1 VAAIQEAMMS
11 YSIREITKIAR
22 EVSKFT
28 VRTMKAEGIGTAEF
42 DFIHVVRKNPGITQ
56 AGIREILPLDKGACA
71 RRAANL
77 EAKGYLVR
85 KPNPEDRRSARLYA
99 TPKAERLKMSK
110 ATIEAHYYEWLFS
123 GLTEEER
130 QTFLPLLH
138 KVYQRN
144 KEESKAGFVHVEKA
158 LKEACDEKE

>member
-1 VAAIQEAMMS
+1 MDHT
-11 YSIREITKIAR
+11 IRDITKIAR

-28 VRTMKAEGIGTAEF
+28 VSTMKAEGIGTAEF
-42 DFIHVVRKNPGITQ
+42 DYLHVVRKHPGITQ
-56 AGIREILPLDKGACA
+56 AGIREILSLDKGACA

-85 KPNPEDRRSARLYA
+85 RPNPKDRRSACLYA
-99 TPKAERLKMSK
+99 TQKAEQLKMSK
-110 ATIEAHYYEWLFS
+110 AAIEAHYYEWLFS

-130 QTFLPLLH
+130 KTFLSLLH

-144 KEESKAGFVHVEKA
+144 KEESKAGFIHVEKV
-158 LKEACDEKE
+158 LKESCYEEE